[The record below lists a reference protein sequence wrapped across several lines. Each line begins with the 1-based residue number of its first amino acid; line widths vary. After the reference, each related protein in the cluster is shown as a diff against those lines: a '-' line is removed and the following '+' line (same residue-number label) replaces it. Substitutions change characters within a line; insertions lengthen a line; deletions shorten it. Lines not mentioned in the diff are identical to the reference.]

1 MAEHPHAALIRRG
14 YQAFSEGDMDTLAT
28 LLTSDVTHHVPGTHH
43 LSGHHK
49 GLSAVL
55 NYYGQLAAES
65 NGTLKVELMNVF
77 VDGRGHAMSVSRLSA
92 ERGGKKI
99 DQMGGIV
106 FTIVGDKV
114 TDLDEC
120 QEDIGESD
128 AFWG

>member
-14 YQAFSEGDMDTLAT
+14 YQAFSEGDMETLGT
-28 LLTSDVTHHVPGTHH
+28 LMTADVTHHVPGTHH
-43 LSGHHK
+43 LSGDHK

-65 NGTLKVELMNVF
+65 NGTVHVELMHVF

-92 ERGGKKI
+92 ERAGKKI
-99 DQMGGIV
+99 EQMGGIV
-106 FTIVGDKV
+106 FRIIGDKV

-120 QEDIGESD
+120 LEDVEASNE
-128 AFWG
+128 FWG